1 MRSEAGHK
9 ISLLP
14 AEAFRDWDAGGMGL
28 PLGERTP
35 GDIFTVDLGR
45 QAIEPCWCC
54 RSKMDLLVDVADK
67 VIGLALLSSGTHT
80 QQAYVRRL
88 KLL

>member
-28 PLGERTP
+28 PLGGRTP

-54 RSKMDLLVDVADK
+54 RSKMDLFVDVADK

-80 QQAYVRRL
+80 QQAYVG
-88 KLL
+88 